1 VPSNT
6 FSLTQLNLHVR
17 RIRTLRSMDT
27 VEGKALSEDIYKL
40 QSSGHLKNTNLTKSN
55 TLMMI
60 KTKIEATKL
69 YIMCLRFRWHPNLT
83 AAHPCVNYGFAR
95 WPTRKRN
102 VNGPV
107 LLVMFR
113 LVSAYFSLFFLTEYC
128 WISWNQPAFIP
139 AELAKYLPCLLLLR
153 GPKTQQKHGHHA
165 RDRQVRVQSRGCLM
179 QKKKLL

>member
-1 VPSNT
+1 MPSNT

-69 YIMCLRFRWHPNLT
+69 YIMCLRFR
-83 AAHPCVNYGFAR
+83 
-95 WPTRKRN
+95 
-102 VNGPV
+102 
-107 LLVMFR
+107 
-113 LVSAYFSLFFLTEYC
+113 
-128 WISWNQPAFIP
+128 
-139 AELAKYLPCLLLLR
+139 
-153 GPKTQQKHGHHA
+153 
-165 RDRQVRVQSRGCLM
+165 
-179 QKKKLL
+179 